1 MGPQTGNDLEF
12 DVVKKNKKEIHKMIQ
27 GVIRYNWRKI
37 AGDNFIS
44 DVLDRHSQE
53 QGDRRTEK
61 AVGEGFIKL
70 YQSRWENT
78 G

>member
-1 MGPQTGNDLEF
+1 
-12 DVVKKNKKEIHKMIQ
+12 MIQ
-27 GVIRYNWRKI
+27 GVIWYNWRKI
-37 AGDNFIS
+37 SGDNFIS
-44 DVLDRHSQE
+44 GVLDRHSQE

-70 YQSRWENT
+70 YPSRWENT